1 MKQPKRQ
8 ESELGG
14 LPPELLVD
22 GQEAGKSL
30 KVDDQP
36 LDNLG
41 DTDTDTDTDTDGDD
55 SDQGPDKETLGDGLV
70 SVVVIK
76 GNTIRHDGRDFT
88 ENRTLTLSTED
99 AQRLIGLGVVADVE
113 QLRKQA
119 LNRAAPAVSVQS
131 GE

>member
-8 ESELGG
+8 DSELGG

-30 KVDDQP
+30 KVDDQQ
-36 LDNLG
+36 LDTPG
-41 DTDTDTDTDTDGDD
+41 DTDTDGDD
-55 SDQGPDKETLGDGLV
+55 LDQEPDKETLGDGLV

-76 GNTIRHDGRDFT
+76 GNTVRHDGRDFT

-99 AQRLIGLGVVADVE
+99 AQRLIGLGVVADVD
-113 QLRKQA
+113 QLRKLA
-119 LNRAAPAVSVQS
+119 LLRSAPTVSVQS

>member
-36 LDNLG
+36 LDNPG
-41 DTDTDTDTDTDGDD
+41 DTDTDTDGDGDD

-76 GNTIRHDGRDFT
+76 GNTVRHDGRDFT

-99 AQRLIGLGVVADVE
+99 AQRLIGLGVVEDVE

-119 LNRAAPAVSVQS
+119 LKRATPAVSVQS

>member
-8 ESELGG
+8 DSELGG

-30 KVDDQP
+30 KVDDQQ
-36 LDNLG
+36 LDTLG
-41 DTDTDTDTDTDGDD
+41 DTDTDGDD
-55 SDQGPDKETLGDGLV
+55 LDQEPEPDKETLGDGLV

-76 GNTIRHDGRDFT
+76 GNTVRHDGRDFT

-99 AQRLIGLGVVADVE
+99 AQRLIGLGVVADVD
-113 QLRKQA
+113 QLRKLA
-119 LNRAAPAVSVQS
+119 LLRSAPTVSVQS